1 MNNRFTPVNF
11 LFFYSV
17 LALMLVS
24 GLKADV
30 TGSILGTATDSSSA
44 VLQGVVVVATNLETN
59 LSQATRTDAV
69 GQYRI
74 LALPVGKYKVEA
86 SLAGFQKFLET
97 GIDLTVNEQ
106 HRIDIKMQVG
116 NVTQAVEVNAA
127 SVQVESTNSQ
137 IGQVV
142 EEKAILALPLN
153 GRSYIDLLGL
163 QPGVAP
169 AAAGTIT
176 NRPVSGALSAGN
188 ISVNGQRESAN
199 AFLVNGGDVSEG
211 RNMGTS
217 IIPNIDSVAEF
228 RLITNSF
235 DAEYGRFSG
244 AIMNA
249 ITKSGT
255 NGFHGTAF
263 EFLRNDKLDSR
274 NFFDPAR
281 GAFKRNQFGYAV
293 GGPAIK
299 NKVFWFTDY
308 QGTREVRGLSSGLV
322 QVPTV
327 AMRSGVFSASSFLDN
342 SGKPATVNGPYWA
355 QVLSSRLGYGVANGE
370 PYSFSGCNDPAA
382 CVFPGGVIPARAFA
396 TTTNPLLQYFPLPN
410 TGSNILTSAGLNRTL
425 GDDKAG
431 QRVDVL
437 NKKTGNWF
445 IYYVFDDSTV
455 TTPFAFGNGIPG
467 FPAVTPTRAQQAVLS
482 NTKVFGPT
490 AVNEA
495 RLSFTRVATTTNGAV
510 GGFGVKLSDLGF
522 VENRGLGIIPYPEFE
537 AVPQLSFN
545 NFSVGPGGVQS
556 EPNNTWH
563 AAENFSKIYGKH
575 TLKFGGDFRYLQI
588 NDRNRGG
595 NVNGSYTFDGS
606 ETGSDFAD
614 FLLGAPSRYVQSSIQ
629 FLDSRTRYGAVYAQ
643 DSFRV
648 RPNLTLNY
656 GLRWEAS
663 MPWYDTQDK
672 IETLIPGVQ
681 STQFPTA
688 PKGWLVPGDPTSP
701 NGTGKLTRTLAPT
714 DFKEFGPR
722 IGLAYSPDVSEGF
735 LGKLLGGPGKTS
747 IRAAY
752 GIYYTA
758 TEDLTLFDIVADAP
772 YGQFWV
778 APQPPL
784 MEEPFRTR
792 SDGSSQ
798 GTHFPFVFPI
808 PGSPAN
814 KTLDYSLFLPIGG
827 SPGPWY
833 LNRQPYAEHYN
844 LIVQR
849 SLTSNTV
856 MSLGY
861 VATQGHRLLAQVESN
876 PGDPNLCLS
885 LRGSGVKAGTAQ
897 CGPNGEN
904 GTYTRPDGSLVV
916 GTRGPFGNDFTSNS
930 YQMNISN
937 STYNSFQASL
947 ERRATDFTFLASYT
961 YSKALTNSSGYN
973 QGLNYT
979 NYALSKS
986 LAQFDMAHNFVISYA
1001 YELPFARLHSAL
1013 PKRLIQGWSLNGITR
1028 FTTGFPVAISQ
1039 SGDRSL
1045 VGIPRGSIDQPNFIG
1060 PLQTQDP
1067 RLPGPKGSNEYF
1079 SSSGFTSEPLGGFG
1093 NANRAFFHGP
1103 GLNNWDFAL
1112 HKNTAIRE
1120 GMALQFRAEFFNIF
1134 NHAQFNNPNGN
1145 FASSQFGYVTS
1156 ARDPRIG
1163 QMSLKFL
1170 W

>member
-1 MNNRFTPVNF
+1 VF
-11 LFFYSV
+11 LNS
-17 LALMLVS
+17 LLVVVFAW

-30 TGSILGTATDSSSA
+30 TGSILGTASDSSSA

-59 LSQATRTDAV
+59 LSQSTRSDAA

-74 LALPVGKYKVEA
+74 LVLPVGKYKIEA
-86 SLAGFQKFLET
+86 TLPGFQKFLET

-106 HRIDIKMQVG
+106 HRVDIVMQVG
-116 NVTQAVEVNAA
+116 NVSQEVEVNAA
-127 SVQVESTNSQ
+127 AVQVETTNSQ
-137 IGQVV
+137 LGQVV
-142 EEKAILALPLN
+142 EDKAILALPLN

-169 AAAGTIT
+169 TSSGTVS
-176 NRPVSGALSAGN
+176 NRPVSGQLAAGN

-255 NGFHGTAF
+255 NGVHGTAF

-274 NFFDPAR
+274 NFFDPAK

-308 QGTREVRGLSSGLV
+308 QGWREVRGVSTGLV
-322 QVPTV
+322 EVPTV
-327 AMRSGVFSASSFLDN
+327 PMRSGVFPASAFLDN

-355 QVLSSRLGYGVANGE
+355 QVLTNRLGYGVKDGE

-382 CVFPGGVIPARAFA
+382 CVFPGAVVPARAFA
-396 TTTNPLLQYFPLPN
+396 PTTTPLLKYFPLPN
-410 TGSNILTSAGLNRTL
+410 TGANILTSAGLNRRLT
-425 GDDKAG
+425 DDKAG

-437 NKKTGNWF
+437 NQKTGNWF
-445 IYYVFDDSTV
+445 IYYVFDDSTA
-455 TTPFAFGNGIPG
+455 TTPFAYGNGIPG
-467 FPAVTPTRAQQAVLS
+467 FPAVTPTRSQQGIVS

-495 RLSFTRVATTTNGAV
+495 RVSFTRVATTTNGAV
-510 GGFGVKLSDLGF
+510 GGRGVKLSDLGF
-522 VENRGLGIIPYPEFE
+522 IENTGLGIFPYPEFE
-537 AVPQLSFN
+537 AVPQLGFN

-563 AAENFSKIYGKH
+563 LADNFSKIHGKH

-595 NVNGSYTFDGS
+595 NVNGSYSFNGS

-614 FLLGAPSRYVQSSIQ
+614 FLLGAPSSYVQSSIQ

-648 RPNLTLNY
+648 KPNLTLNF

-688 PKGWLVPGDPTSP
+688 PLGWLVPGDPTSP

-714 DFKEFGPR
+714 DYKEFGPR
-722 IGLAYSPDVSEGF
+722 IGLAWSPSADSGF

-752 GIYYTA
+752 GLYYTA

-784 MEEPFRTR
+784 MQEPFRTR

-798 GTHFPFVFPI
+798 GVHFPFIFPV

-844 LIVQR
+844 LVVQR
-849 SLTSNTV
+849 SLSNKMV

-876 PGDPNLCLS
+876 PGDPALCLS
-885 LRGSGVKAGTAQ
+885 LRGAGVKAGTAQ

-904 GTYTRPDGSLVV
+904 GTYIRPDGSMVF
-916 GTRGPFGNDFTSNS
+916 GTRTPFGAAGFTSNS
-930 YQMNISN
+930 YQMNIAN
-937 STYNSFQASL
+937 STYNSLQASL
-947 ERRATDFTFLASYT
+947 ERRAASFTFLASYT
-961 YSKALTNSSGYN
+961 YSKAMTNSSGYS

-979 NYALSKS
+979 NYHLDKS
-986 LAQFDMAHNFVISYA
+986 LAQFDMTHNFVVSYA
-1001 YELPFARLHSAL
+1001 YELPFARLGTAL
-1013 PKRLIQGWSLNGITR
+1013 PKRLVEGWTLNGITR
-1028 FTTGFPVAISQ
+1028 FTTGFPVSISQ

-1045 VGIPRGSIDQPNFIG
+1045 VGIPRGIIDQPNFVG
-1060 PLQTQDP
+1060 PLVTQDP
-1067 RLPGPKGSNEYF
+1067 RLPGPRRSNLYF

-1103 GLNNWDFAL
+1103 GFNNWDFAL
-1112 HKNTAIRE
+1112 HKNTKIRE
-1120 GMALQFRAEFFNIF
+1120 GMTLQIRAEFFNMF

-1145 FASSQFGYVTS
+1145 FNSSLFGYVTS

-1163 QMSLKFL
+1163 QMSMKFL